1 MRKMLLTMLISAL
14 LLGSLGS
21 AAAQTELGKPRAV
34 KVYNIYQGRCISIT
48 WKKAA
53 GAVDYQ
59 VRVNKRGSG
68 RPDYRESIAKIRSKK
83 QLARGWQNWR
93 DLHMPS
99 KWGEKR
105 AGEKPHRQTN
115 WCGLASDQTVMVR
128 VRAIGINGE
137 IGPESD
143 AVRFRV
149 RHDFN

>member
-1 MRKMLLTMLISAL
+1 MRKMLLTMLIFAL

-34 KVYNIYQGRCISIT
+34 KVRNSHQGHCISIT

-53 GAVDYQ
+53 GAVDYE

-68 RPDYRESIAKIRSKK
+68 RPDYRENIVKTHSKK

-93 DLHMPS
+93 DLSFPS
-99 KWGEKR
+99 KWGVKR
-105 AGEKPHRQTN
+105 AGERPHRQTN
-115 WCGLASDQTVMVR
+115 WCGLASGQTVVVR
-128 VRAIGINGE
+128 VRGIGVNDE

-143 AVRFRV
+143 PVRLRV
-149 RHDFN
+149 RHDLN

>member
-1 MRKMLLTMLISAL
+1 MRKMPLTMLIFAL

-34 KVYNIYQGRCISIT
+34 KVRNSHQGRCIDIT

-68 RPDYRESIAKIRSKK
+68 RPDYRESVTENRPKRK
-83 QLARGWQNWR
+83 LARGWQNWR
-93 DLHMPS
+93 DLHLPS

-105 AGEKPHRQTN
+105 AGERPHRQTN
-115 WCGLASDQTVMVR
+115 WCLLASDQTVMVR
-128 VRAIGINGE
+128 VRGIGIDGE

-143 AVRFRV
+143 PVRFRV
-149 RHDFN
+149 RHDHK